1 MFVHTLYNARVRRT
15 VCAECEFDGLDC
27 EPQRRFS
34 PIDGTLSVLV
44 REPADVL
51 RADRSRLNSFV
62 RQLSRSLWLVLRVRT
77 DDSGALRVLD
87 VSDLYQMPGVER
99 SRRAAQ
105 QLERSQS
112 SRALYASTLLLRVA
126 LFIRLVCMF
135 AV

>member
-1 MFVHTLYNARVRRT
+1 M
-15 VCAECEFDGLDC
+15 CAECEFDGLDC
-27 EPQRRFS
+27 EPQHRFR

-112 SRALYASTLLLRVA
+112 SRALYASTPHSTRLHVRSTTRVQG
-126 LFIRLVCMF
+126 
-135 AV
+135 